1 MAKIIIIETEATGK
15 IKAELRE
22 NENPITVQAI
32 WDALPIEAKVDTWG
46 DEIYFS
52 IPVDLK
58 EENSVSVVKE
68 GNLGYWPKG
77 RCFCIFFGPTPMS
90 KGEEII
96 PASPVNLF
104 GKVMGDARVFKKVF
118 AGAKIKVM
126 REE

>member
-22 NENPITVQAI
+22 DENPITAQAI
-32 WDALPIEAKVDTWG
+32 WNALPIEAKVDTWG